1 MKIMHQVRD
10 FLDSCKQTIQKNS
23 NGVFQKTK
31 RALFKEESQKIRE
44 QAVKIVE
51 KRLKEKGM
59 KLSDFNEEELKIMF
73 EAEEK
78 RLLEQIHAKELEE
91 KQEKTTKHFKKVW
104 EKGENEQEK

>member
-1 MKIMHQVRD
+1 MKIMHRVRD

-23 NGVFQKTK
+23 NEIFQKTK

-78 RLLEQIHAKELEE
+78 RLLEQI
-91 KQEKTTKHFKKVW
+91 QTKHFKEVW
-104 EKGENEQEK
+104 EKGENEQGK

>member
-1 MKIMHQVRD
+1 MHQVRD

-23 NGVFQKTK
+23 SEVFQKTK
-31 RALFKEESQKIRE
+31 RAFFKEESQKIRE

-51 KRLKEKGM
+51 KRLKKEGM

-78 RLLEQIHAKELEE
+78 RLLEQI
-91 KQEKTTKHFKKVW
+91 QTKHFKEVW
-104 EKGENEQEK
+104 EKGDNEQGK

>member
-23 NGVFQKTK
+23 NEVFQKTK

-51 KRLKEKGM
+51 KRLKKESM

-78 RLLEQIHAKELEE
+78 RLLEQI
-91 KQEKTTKHFKKVW
+91 QTKHFKEVW

>member
-23 NGVFQKTK
+23 SEVFQKTK

-44 QAVKIVE
+44 QVVKIVE
-51 KRLKEKGM
+51 KRLKKEGM

-78 RLLEQIHAKELEE
+78 RLLEQI
-91 KQEKTTKHFKKVW
+91 QTKHFKEVW
-104 EKGENEQEK
+104 EKGDNEQRK

>member
-23 NGVFQKTK
+23 SEVFQKTK
-31 RALFKEESQKIRE
+31 RALFKEKSQKIRE

-51 KRLKEKGM
+51 KRLIKENM
-59 KLSDFNEEELKIMF
+59 QLSDFNEEELKIMF

-78 RLLEQIHAKELEE
+78 RLLEQI
-91 KQEKTTKHFKKVW
+91 QTKHFKEVW
-104 EKGENEQEK
+104 EKGDNEQRK

>member
-1 MKIMHQVRD
+1 MKIMHQVMD

-23 NGVFQKTK
+23 SEVFQKTK
-31 RALFKEESQKIRE
+31 RAFFKEESQKIRE

-51 KRLKEKGM
+51 KRLKKEGM

-78 RLLEQIHAKELEE
+78 RLLEQI
-91 KQEKTTKHFKKVW
+91 QTKHFKEVW
-104 EKGENEQEK
+104 EKGDNEQGK

>member
-23 NGVFQKTK
+23 SEVFQKTK

-51 KRLKEKGM
+51 KRLKKDGM

-78 RLLEQIHAKELEE
+78 RLLEQI
-91 KQEKTTKHFKKVW
+91 QTKHFKEVW
-104 EKGENEQEK
+104 EKGDNEQGK

>member
-23 NGVFQKTK
+23 SEVFQKTK

-51 KRLKEKGM
+51 KRLKKEGM
-59 KLSDFNEEELKIMF
+59 KLSDFNEEELKNMF

-78 RLLEQIHAKELEE
+78 RLLEQI
-91 KQEKTTKHFKKVW
+91 QTKHFKEVW
-104 EKGENEQEK
+104 EKGDNEQGK

>member
-10 FLDSCKQTIQKNS
+10 FLDSCRQTIQKNS
-23 NGVFQKTK
+23 NEVFQKTK
-31 RALFKEESQKIRE
+31 RAFFKEESQKIRE

-51 KRLKEKGM
+51 KRLKKEGM

-78 RLLEQIHAKELEE
+78 RLLEQI
-91 KQEKTTKHFKKVW
+91 QTKHFKEVW
-104 EKGENEQEK
+104 EKGDNEQGK

>member
-10 FLDSCKQTIQKNS
+10 FLDSCRQTIQKNS
-23 NGVFQKTK
+23 NEVFQKTK
-31 RALFKEESQKIRE
+31 RAFFKEESQKIRE

-51 KRLKEKGM
+51 KRLKKEGM

-78 RLLEQIHAKELEE
+78 RLLEQI
-91 KQEKTTKHFKKVW
+91 QTKHFKEIW
-104 EKGENEQEK
+104 ERGDNEQER

>member
-23 NGVFQKTK
+23 SEVFQKTK
-31 RALFKEESQKIRE
+31 RVLFKEESQKIRE

-51 KRLKEKGM
+51 KRLKKEGM

-78 RLLEQIHAKELEE
+78 RLLEQIHAKELKE
-91 KQEKTTKHFKKVW
+91 KQEKTTKHFKEIW
-104 EKGENEQEK
+104 EKGDNEQGK

>member
-23 NGVFQKTK
+23 SEVFQKTK
-31 RALFKEESQKIRE
+31 RAFFKEESQKIRE

-51 KRLKEKGM
+51 KRLIKENM
-59 KLSDFNEEELKIMF
+59 QLSDFNEEELKIMF

-78 RLLEQIHAKELEE
+78 RLLEQIHAKELKE
-91 KQEKTTKHFKKVW
+91 KQEKTTKHFKEVW
-104 EKGENEQEK
+104 EKGDNEQGK

>member
-1 MKIMHQVRD
+1 MKIMHQVKD
-10 FLDSCKQTIQKNS
+10 FLDFCKQTIHKNS
-23 NGVFQKTK
+23 NEAFQKTK

-51 KRLKEKGM
+51 KRLKKEGM

-78 RLLEQIHAKELEE
+78 RLLEQI
-91 KQEKTTKHFKKVW
+91 QTKHFKEVW
-104 EKGENEQEK
+104 EKGDNEQGK

>member
-23 NGVFQKTK
+23 NEAFQKTK
-31 RALFKEESQKIRE
+31 RALFKEKSQKIRE

-51 KRLKEKGM
+51 KRLIKEGM

-78 RLLEQIHAKELEE
+78 RLLEQI
-91 KQEKTTKHFKKVW
+91 QTKHFKEVW

>member
-1 MKIMHQVRD
+1 MKIMHRVRD

-23 NGVFQKTK
+23 NEIFQKTK

-51 KRLKEKGM
+51 KCLKEKGM

-78 RLLEQIHAKELEE
+78 RLLEQI
-91 KQEKTTKHFKKVW
+91 QTKHFKEVW
-104 EKGENEQEK
+104 EKGENEQGK

>member
-23 NGVFQKTK
+23 NEIFQKTK

-78 RLLEQIHAKELEE
+78 RLLEQI
-91 KQEKTTKHFKKVW
+91 QTKHFKEVW
-104 EKGENEQEK
+104 EKGDNEQGK

>member
-23 NGVFQKTK
+23 SEVFQKTR

-51 KRLKEKGM
+51 KRLKKEGM

-78 RLLEQIHAKELEE
+78 RLLEQI
-91 KQEKTTKHFKKVW
+91 QTKHFKEVW
-104 EKGENEQEK
+104 EKGDNEQGK

>member
-1 MKIMHQVRD
+1 MKIMHQVKD

-23 NGVFQKTK
+23 SEVFQKTK
-31 RALFKEESQKIRE
+31 RAFFKEESQKIRE

-51 KRLKEKGM
+51 KRLKKEGM

-78 RLLEQIHAKELEE
+78 RLLEQI
-91 KQEKTTKHFKKVW
+91 QTKHFKEVW
-104 EKGENEQEK
+104 EKGDNEQGK

>member
-23 NGVFQKTK
+23 SEVFQKTK
-31 RALFKEESQKIRE
+31 RAFFKEESQKIRE

-51 KRLKEKGM
+51 KRLKKEGM
-59 KLSDFNEEELKIMF
+59 QLSDFNEEELKIMF

-78 RLLEQIHAKELEE
+78 RLLEQI
-91 KQEKTTKHFKKVW
+91 QTKHFKEVW
-104 EKGENEQEK
+104 EKGDNEQGK

>member
-23 NGVFQKTK
+23 SEVFQKTK

-44 QAVKIVE
+44 QVVKIVE
-51 KRLKEKGM
+51 KRLKKEGM

-78 RLLEQIHAKELEE
+78 RLLEQI
-91 KQEKTTKHFKKVW
+91 QTKHFKEVW
-104 EKGENEQEK
+104 EKGENEQGK

>member
-23 NGVFQKTK
+23 SEVFQKTK

-44 QAVKIVE
+44 KAVKIVE
-51 KRLKEKGM
+51 KRLKKESM

-78 RLLEQIHAKELEE
+78 RLLEQI
-91 KQEKTTKHFKKVW
+91 QTKHFKEVW
-104 EKGENEQEK
+104 EKGDNEQGK

>member
-10 FLDSCKQTIQKNS
+10 FLDSCKQTIQKKS
-23 NGVFQKTK
+23 SEVFQKTK
-31 RALFKEESQKIRE
+31 RAFFKEESQKIRE

-51 KRLKEKGM
+51 KRLKKEGM

-78 RLLEQIHAKELEE
+78 RLLEQI
-91 KQEKTTKHFKKVW
+91 QTKHFKEVW
-104 EKGENEQEK
+104 EKGDNEQGK

>member
-1 MKIMHQVRD
+1 MHQVRD

-23 NGVFQKTK
+23 SEVFQKTK

-44 QAVKIVE
+44 QVVKIVE
-51 KRLKEKGM
+51 KRLKKEGM

-78 RLLEQIHAKELEE
+78 RLLEQI
-91 KQEKTTKHFKKVW
+91 QTKHFKEVW
-104 EKGENEQEK
+104 EKGENEQGK

>member
-23 NGVFQKTK
+23 SEVFQKTK

-44 QAVKIVE
+44 QTVKIVE
-51 KRLKEKGM
+51 KRLKKEGM

-78 RLLEQIHAKELEE
+78 RLLEQI
-91 KQEKTTKHFKKVW
+91 QTKHFKEVW
-104 EKGENEQEK
+104 EKGDNEQGK

>member
-1 MKIMHQVRD
+1 MKIMHRVRD

-23 NGVFQKTK
+23 SEVFQKTK
-31 RALFKEESQKIRE
+31 RAFFKEESQKIRE

-51 KRLKEKGM
+51 KRLKKEGM

-78 RLLEQIHAKELEE
+78 RLLEQI
-91 KQEKTTKHFKKVW
+91 QTKHFKEVW
-104 EKGENEQEK
+104 ERGDNEQGK

>member
-1 MKIMHQVRD
+1 MKIMHRVRD

-23 NGVFQKTK
+23 SEVFQKTK
-31 RALFKEESQKIRE
+31 RALFKEKSQKIRE

-51 KRLKEKGM
+51 KRLKKEGM

-78 RLLEQIHAKELEE
+78 RLLEQI
-91 KQEKTTKHFKKVW
+91 QTKHFKEVW
-104 EKGENEQEK
+104 EKGDNEQGK

>member
-1 MKIMHQVRD
+1 MKIMHRVRD

-23 NGVFQKTK
+23 NEIFQKTK
-31 RALFKEESQKIRE
+31 RVLFKEESQKIRE

-51 KRLKEKGM
+51 KRLKKEGM

-78 RLLEQIHAKELEE
+78 RLLEQI
-91 KQEKTTKHFKKVW
+91 QTKHFKEVW
-104 EKGENEQEK
+104 EKGDNEQGK

>member
-23 NGVFQKTK
+23 SEVFQKTK
-31 RALFKEESQKIRE
+31 RVLFKEESQKIRE

-51 KRLKEKGM
+51 KRLKKEGM
-59 KLSDFNEEELKIMF
+59 KLSDFNEGELKIMF

-78 RLLEQIHAKELEE
+78 RLLEQI
-91 KQEKTTKHFKKVW
+91 QTKHFKEVW
-104 EKGENEQEK
+104 EKGDNEQGK

>member
-1 MKIMHQVRD
+1 MKIMHRVRD

-23 NGVFQKTK
+23 NEIFQKTK

-78 RLLEQIHAKELEE
+78 RLLEQI
-91 KQEKTTKHFKKVW
+91 QTKHFKEVW
-104 EKGENEQEK
+104 KKGENEQGK

>member
-1 MKIMHQVRD
+1 MKILHHVRD

-23 NGVFQKTK
+23 NEVFQKTK
-31 RALFKEESQKIRE
+31 RVLFKEESQKIRE

-59 KLSDFNEEELKIMF
+59 KLSDFNEEELKTMF

-78 RLLEQIHAKELEE
+78 RLLEQIH
-91 KQEKTTKHFKKVW
+91 TKHFKEVW
-104 EKGENEQEK
+104 EKGENEREK

>member
-1 MKIMHQVRD
+1 MHQVKD
-10 FLDSCKQTIQKNS
+10 FLDFCKQTIQKNS
-23 NGVFQKTK
+23 SEVFQKTK

-51 KRLKEKGM
+51 KRLKKEGM

-78 RLLEQIHAKELEE
+78 RLLEQI
-91 KQEKTTKHFKKVW
+91 QTKHFKEVW
-104 EKGENEQEK
+104 EKGDNEQGK

>member
-1 MKIMHQVRD
+1 MKIMHRVRD

-23 NGVFQKTK
+23 NEIFQKTK

-44 QAVKIVE
+44 RAVKIVE
-51 KRLKEKGM
+51 KRLKKEGM

-78 RLLEQIHAKELEE
+78 RLLEQI
-91 KQEKTTKHFKKVW
+91 QTKHFKEVW
-104 EKGENEQEK
+104 EKGENEQGK

>member
-23 NGVFQKTK
+23 SEVFQKTK
-31 RALFKEESQKIRE
+31 RAFFKGESQKIRE

-51 KRLKEKGM
+51 KRLKKEGM

-78 RLLEQIHAKELEE
+78 RLLEQI
-91 KQEKTTKHFKKVW
+91 QTKHFKEVW
-104 EKGENEQEK
+104 EKGDNEQGK

>member
-23 NGVFQKTK
+23 SEVFQKTK
-31 RALFKEESQKIRE
+31 RAFFKEESQKIRE

-51 KRLKEKGM
+51 KRLIKENM
-59 KLSDFNEEELKIMF
+59 QLSDFNEEELKIMF

-78 RLLEQIHAKELEE
+78 RLLEQIHAKELKE
-91 KQEKTTKHFKKVW
+91 KQEKTTKHFKEIW